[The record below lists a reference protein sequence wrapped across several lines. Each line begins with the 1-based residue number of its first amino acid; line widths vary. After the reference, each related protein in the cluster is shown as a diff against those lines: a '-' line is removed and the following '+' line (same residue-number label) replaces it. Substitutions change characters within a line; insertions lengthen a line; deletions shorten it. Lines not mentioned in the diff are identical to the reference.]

1 MWRWVELPCEN
12 PTDIYRRLPLER
24 QGTIVLHSGWN
35 PLPQGR
41 FPIARFCFAAT
52 EPLAW
57 LVYRVGEPFVWLRW
71 SDGPGGIAYVSP
83 WEAMRALW
91 RTMQERLGTIPD
103 LPTPLPC
110 GLMGYLSYDLRVTL
124 ERLPFKAKRDL
135 PLPDLWLGVYGTV
148 LTVDLHRQRLY
159 AVATGLPEAGPTAD
173 RLAAQRL
180 ERLLAWVMGEPR
192 HDAAVITK
200 PTPIYA
206 EMDLDAYRHAIC
218 HIRDYIASG
227 DVYQVNFAHRFCAPL
242 PAEAPSLFLR
252 LCQVHPAP
260 FSAFINLGDFVVI
273 SASPE
278 RFLHF
283 DPQTRFAHTRPIKGT
298 RPRGATPE
306 EDEAFARELL
316 NSPKDRA
323 EHVMIV
329 DLERN
334 DLGRVAEI
342 GSVQVAEMAVLEG
355 HPTVWHLVST
365 VQARIP
371 TDRDVVDLL
380 VAMFP
385 GGSVTGAPK
394 LRAMEIIDELE
405 PVARHLYTGCI
416 GYWSFTGHCDFNIAI
431 RTAILRN
438 GFAYFH
444 AGGGIVAD
452 SDPDAEYA
460 ETLAKAQS
468 LMRMLGCKEV
478 AVISGKEGVR

>member
-1 MWRWVELPCEN
+1 M
-12 PTDIYRRLPLER
+12 
-24 QGTIVLHSGWN
+24 
-35 PLPQGR
+35 
-41 FPIARFCFAAT
+41 
-52 EPLAW
+52 
-57 LVYRVGEPFVWLRW
+57 
-71 SDGPGGIAYVSP
+71 
-83 WEAMRALW
+83 
-91 RTMQERLGTIPD
+91 
-103 LPTPLPC
+103 
-110 GLMGYLSYDLRVTL
+110 
-124 ERLPFKAKRDL
+124 
-135 PLPDLWLGVYGTV
+135 
-148 LTVDLHRQRLY
+148 DLHRQRLY

-180 ERLLAWVMGEPR
+180 ERLLAWVTGELR
-192 HDAAVITK
+192 HDTAVITE

-206 EMDLDAYRHAIC
+206 EMDLDAYRHAIRR
-218 HIRDYIASG
+218 IRDYIASG

-260 FSAFINLGDFVVI
+260 FSAFINLGDFAVI

-298 RPRGATPE
+298 RPRGATPL
-306 EDEAFARELL
+306 EDEAFADELL
-316 NSPKDRA
+316 RSPKDRA

-334 DLGRVAEI
+334 DLGRVAET

-371 TDRDVVDLL
+371 PDRDVVDLL
-380 VAMFP
+380 MAMFP

-416 GYWSFTGHCDFNIAI
+416 GYWSFTEHCDWNIAI
-431 RTAILRN
+431 RTAILRD
-438 GFAYFH
+438 GIAYFH

-452 SDPDAEYA
+452 SDPDAEYV